1 MTQPLQETFRR
12 NARAL
17 ALRDSVG
24 RGTAVTTATL
34 IDGVRSRVTD
44 GDWSFEVDLSAR
56 SGGTGAAPDSGV
68 YGRGALASCLASTYA
83 LWAAHRGVRIDEL
96 RVEVHADYD
105 ARGMYG
111 VGDALADYVAIR
123 PVVTIRSSAP
133 DEEIRALLRE
143 ADEHCV
149 YLNVFR
155 LPHDLAPVVH
165 IER

>member
-1 MTQPLQETFRR
+1 MPATLNETFRR

-17 ALRDSVG
+17 ELRDSLG

-34 IDGVRSRVTD
+34 LDGARTRVTD
-44 GDWSFEVDLSAR
+44 GNWSYEVDLSAR
-56 SGGTGAAPDSGV
+56 SGGTGAAPDPGV
-68 YGRGALASCLASTYA
+68 FGRGALASCLASTYA
-83 LWAAHRGVRIDEL
+83 LWAAHRGIPIEAL
-96 RVEVHADYD
+96 TVEVHADYD

-111 VGDALADYVAIR
+111 VGNAVADYVAIR
-123 PVVTIRSSAP
+123 PVVTIRSPAP
-133 DEEIRALLRE
+133 DDAVRALIRE